1 MPILILTYSSFY
13 IQHNI
18 QLLKENWGL
27 ESLGATWDFKLD
39 CLDSGVLRKKKK
51 KAEDYLVLFVF
62 VNNFLMAAF

>member
-39 CLDSGVLRKKKK
+39 CLDSVVLRKKKK
-51 KAEDYLVLFVF
+51 KQKIT
-62 VNNFLMAAF
+62 